1 MAATALRSEERIGLV
16 LALAAHAGLFAWLV
30 LSPPAPPPLPP
41 PERMSVTLSEDVGLT
56 SAAPQPAPQPAPD
69 EAPVLGEAPPPPAPE
84 PAAATRPPPIP
95 MVRPAVK
102 AAAAPPRPAPAK
114 AAPSKPAPAR
124 PAPPAPVK
132 TAGGSRIGSD
142 FLKGVTGAQ
151 GQTRSANPP
160 AAAIGPAAR
169 TALSAAILRQIKPN
183 WQGRVP
189 QGVDADKLV
198 SIVAIEL
205 KPDGSLAG
213 PPRLVA
219 QEGINDANRAQAQ
232 RHAEAA
238 IRAVQLSAPFILPIQ
253 LYDAWKKPPALRMRK
268 SI

>member
-1 MAATALRSEERIGLV
+1 MAATALRSEERIGLA
-16 LALAAHAGLFAWLV
+16 LALAAHAALFAWLA
-30 LSPPAPPPLPP
+30 LNPPAPTPHPP

-56 SAAPQPAPQPAPD
+56 STAPQPAAAAAPD
-69 EAPVLGEAPPPPAPE
+69 EAPVPGDVPPPVPEPVAAPKPPPVPAVRPVLKPAPVPPKPT
-84 PAAATRPPPIP
+84 PAKA
-95 MVRPAVK
+95 VPAK
-102 AAAAPPRPAPAK
+102 PAPAKPAPPAPAK
-114 AAPSKPAPAR
+114 AA
-124 PAPPAPVK
+124 
-132 TAGGSRIGSD
+132 GGSRIGND

-151 GQTRSANPP
+151 GQSRSTNPP
-160 AAAIGPAAR
+160 AAAIGPATR

-198 SIVAIEL
+198 SIIAIEL

-219 QEGINDANRAQAQ
+219 QEGINDANRAQAT

-238 IRAVQLSAPFILPIQ
+238 IRAVQLAAPFILPIQ